1 MAEKASDLINY
12 KGMYFN
18 DDTGNKNMDP
28 LTGAHFIYKD
38 MCRRLKTVM
47 DSRHKYV
54 QKLEELQIIQKK

>member
-28 LTGAHFIYKD
+28 VTGAHFIYKD

-47 DSRHKYV
+47 DSRQKYA
-54 QKLEELQIIQKK
+54 